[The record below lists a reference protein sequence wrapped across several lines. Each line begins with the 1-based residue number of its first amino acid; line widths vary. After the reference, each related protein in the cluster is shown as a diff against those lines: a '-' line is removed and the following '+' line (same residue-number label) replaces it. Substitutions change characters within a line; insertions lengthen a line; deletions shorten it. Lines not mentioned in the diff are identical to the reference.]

1 MNQKFVIVT
10 TAGKL
15 RCGKLSTTQ
24 VDTLVEYGYKLVRHA
39 DDMGNAIND
48 GTNAVYVVNKVEDV
62 VALYDPYSLAT
73 LSYDLCNSILHKFSG
88 EHLSSY
94 VSYL

>member
-10 TAGKL
+10 TGGEL
-15 RCGKLSTTQ
+15 RCGQLSTTQ
-24 VDTLVEYGYKLVRHA
+24 VDKLAEHGYELLRHA

-48 GTNAVYVVNKVEDV
+48 GTNAIYVVDKVADV
-62 VALYDPYSLAT
+62 VALYDPYSLAS

-88 EHLSSY
+88 EQLSSY
-94 VSYL
+94 VS